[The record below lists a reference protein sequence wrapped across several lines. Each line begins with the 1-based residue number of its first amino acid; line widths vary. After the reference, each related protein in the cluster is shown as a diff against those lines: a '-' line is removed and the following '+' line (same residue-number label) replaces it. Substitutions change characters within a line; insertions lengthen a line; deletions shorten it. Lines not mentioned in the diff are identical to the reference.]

1 MKTWRVRVAVAGLA
15 ALSLSG
21 CAVLL
26 VGAGAAG
33 GYAVSRDSVKN
44 NFDLPAGEVF
54 RASRD
59 VMRAAGLMTTED
71 EGHGTLKAVVE
82 GATVTVTVK
91 PISKRTVELKVKA
104 RDNLLIP
111 KIDIAQGLYT
121 KILER
126 LPH

>member
-1 MKTWRVRVAVAGLA
+1 MKKLMRAAVLGAMTA
-15 ALSLSG
+15 HLSG

-33 GYAVSRDSVKN
+33 GYAVSQDSVKN

-59 VMRAAGLMTTED
+59 VVRAAGLVTTED
-71 EGHGTLKAVVE
+71 ERHGTLKAVVQ
-82 GATVTVTVK
+82 GADVTVTVTPVSRK
-91 PISKRTVELKVKA
+91 TVELRVKA
-104 RDNLLIP
+104 RDHVLLP
-111 KIDIAQGLYT
+111 KIEIAQSLYT
-121 KILER
+121 QILDR

>member
-1 MKTWRVRVAVAGLA
+1 MRTVLARVAVWAGMT
-15 ALSLSG
+15 LSLSG

-33 GYAVSRDSVKN
+33 GYAVSKDSVKN

-59 VMRAAGLMTTED
+59 VVRAAGLMTTED
-71 EGHGTLKAVVE
+71 ESHGMLKAVVE
-82 GATVTVTVK
+82 GADVTVTVK
-91 PISKRTVELKVKA
+91 SISKRTVELKVKA

>member
-1 MKTWRVRVAVAGLA
+1 MRTVLARVAVWAGMT
-15 ALSLSG
+15 LSLSG

-44 NFDLPAGEVF
+44 NFDLPASEVF
-54 RASRD
+54 RISRTII
-59 VMRAAGLMTTED
+59 REAGLVTTED
-71 EGHGTLKAVVE
+71 ERHGMLKAVVE
-82 GATVTVTVK
+82 GADVTVTIK

-111 KIDIAQGLYT
+111 KIDIAQSLYT

>member
-1 MKTWRVRVAVAGLA
+1 MTMLRVRVAVLAAA

-26 VGAGAAG
+26 LGAGAAG
-33 GYAVSRDSVKN
+33 GYVVSQDSVKN
-44 NFDLPAGEVF
+44 NFDLTAGEVF

-59 VMRAAGLMTTED
+59 VVRSAGLMTTED
-71 EGHGTLKAVVE
+71 ERHGTLKAVVE
-82 GATVTVTVK
+82 GANVTVTVK

>member
-1 MKTWRVRVAVAGLA
+1 MKTWRVRAAVAGLA

-33 GYAVSRDSVKN
+33 GYAVSKDSVKN

-59 VMRAAGLMTTED
+59 VVRAAGLMTTED